1 LHNSKSET
9 SDNMASPEKAVKLE
23 TIASEM
29 AENKA
34 DTTFENAT
42 ISKTTDLEQQKG
54 MQKLLQIWR
63 MAPGTL
69 GLPSCR

>member
-1 LHNSKSET
+1 
-9 SDNMASPEKAVKLE
+9 MASPEKAVKLE

-42 ISKTTDLEQQKG
+42 ISKTTDLEQQEG

>member
-1 LHNSKSET
+1 
-9 SDNMASPEKAVKLE
+9 MASPEKAVKLE